1 MYKMYFSAVL
11 KNFSGD
17 KMARVYVRVI
27 LLPRVILS
35 PNSYFRRQ
43 NDTIPDVSFCR
54 RVSFSRRRQNETRRQ
69 NDTLK
74 PPFVDIR
81 DVHRQTDSQTH
92 THTHT

>member
-1 MYKMYFSAVL
+1 MYFSNVL
-11 KNFSGD
+11 KNVSGD
-17 KMARVYVRVI
+17 NMTRVYTHVI
-27 LLPRVILS
+27 MSPHVLLS
-35 PNSYFRRQ
+35 PKLYFRRQ

-81 DVHRQTDSQTH
+81 DVHRQTDRQTH
-92 THTHT
+92 THTHTHT